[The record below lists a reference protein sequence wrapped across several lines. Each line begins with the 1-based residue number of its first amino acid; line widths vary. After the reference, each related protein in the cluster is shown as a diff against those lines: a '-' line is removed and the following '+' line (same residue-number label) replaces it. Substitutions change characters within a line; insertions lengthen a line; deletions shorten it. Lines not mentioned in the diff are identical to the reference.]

1 MDSEQKQILD
11 IITRN
16 ARKLKSLS
24 DNILEVSRAEKNS
37 LRLSIGEIDIIK
49 LILDNLQEY
58 QNYIASIGKK
68 INIEFENNFGS
79 EGYTIYADKDRL
91 NQVISNLV
99 NNAIKFT
106 DDGIIK
112 IIAVLNKKDDGKD
125 SHTLTISIKDN
136 GKGIDPN
143 IMHKLFTKFT
153 TSGSDK
159 GTGIGLYLSK
169 KIVEAHGGYI

>member
-1 MDSEQKQILD
+1 MMEEWHIHFIMMKWHNDEV
-11 IITRN
+11 
-16 ARKLKSLS
+16 
-24 DNILEVSRAEKNS
+24 NI
-37 LRLSIGEIDIIK
+37 G
-49 LILDNLQEY
+49 
-58 QNYIASIGKK
+58 
-68 INIEFENNFGS
+68 FENNFGS

-112 IIAVLNKKDDGKD
+112 INADAVINKKDDGTD
-125 SHTLTISIKDN
+125 SRTLMISIKDN

-169 KIVEAHGGYI
+169 KIIEAHGGTIRAYNNEGEKGATFSFSLPQRCL